1 MAVSG
6 TEIHEAMSELI
17 GEPVG
22 VTIEDTDVPSA
33 SFSALLTGHQADHG
47 TQPANR
53 MIFATTA
60 ARATRS
66 PGHRRVVRRDLAGS
80 PSTDSHAR
88 PAGWVRRRPNELK
101 TRPNEACNERS

>member
-1 MAVSG
+1 
-6 TEIHEAMSELI
+6 MSELI

-66 PGHRRVVRRDLAGS
+66 PGHRRVVTRDLAGS
-80 PSTDSHAR
+80 PSTSRSTNSQAR
-88 PAGWVRRRPNELK
+88 PAGWVRRRPNEFEES
-101 TRPNEACNERS
+101 TERGVQ